1 MTRLNIVTESRPIR
15 REPIR
20 LHLPFPPS
28 TNNLFVN
35 VPGEGRAT
43 SRKYAAWRKEA
54 GQIIQSLLR
63 PRLNGRVE
71 ITLTVEERGRR
82 SDLDNAGCKAVLDC
96 LVRMG
101 VIDSDDSKTVRK
113 ITLQW
118 GGTGVTV
125 EIVGA

>member
-1 MTRLNIVTESRPIR
+1 MSRLNIVTESRPIR

-28 TNNLFVN
+28 TNHLFIN
-35 VPGEGRAT
+35 VPGKGRVP
-43 SRKYAAWRKEA
+43 SPGYRIWK
-54 GQIIQSLLR
+54 SLVDSTILLLRR
-63 PRLNGRVE
+63 PRLNGCVE
-71 ITLTVEERGRR
+71 ITLTVEERKGRR
-82 SDLDNAGCKAVLDC
+82 DLDNCAKAIVDS

-118 GGTGVTV
+118 GGSGVTV